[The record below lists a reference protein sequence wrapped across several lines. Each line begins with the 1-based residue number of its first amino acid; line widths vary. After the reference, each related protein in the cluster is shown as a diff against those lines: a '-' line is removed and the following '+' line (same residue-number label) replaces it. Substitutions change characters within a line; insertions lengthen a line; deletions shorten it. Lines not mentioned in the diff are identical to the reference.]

1 MTPEE
6 STSAPAVI
14 VGLNAVIL
22 AVTDEHPRVLTVSF
36 PTGSPI
42 EGGGRIEGAGG
53 SAVRD
58 GLPTGPLD
66 PAGDRTL
73 ELALRR
79 WVRAYAGIELGY
91 VEQLYTFGD
100 RFRDPRERSG
110 GPRVISVAYL
120 ALVRESTIAGHL
132 KARWRGVY
140 EYLPW
145 EDWREGVPGVLEG
158 AIAPVLRQWLR
169 GDREEAED
177 RRERAGVTFGLD
189 GAPWNGERVLERYEL
204 LFETG
209 LVAEASRDAGNAT
222 LRRAIGREMAFDHRR
237 ILATALGRLRGKI
250 RYRPVVF
257 ELVPE
262 TFTLL
267 QLQRTVEAL
276 AGVRLHKQNF
286 RRLVDA
292 GGLVEGTGLI
302 EPRTGGRPAEL
313 FRFRREVL
321 RERQAPGV
329 GLPGA
334 FRKGVDSSYTQ
345 S

>member
-1 MTPEE
+1 MRPGNR
-6 STSAPAVI
+6 SSVPALV

-22 AVTDEHPRVLTVSF
+22 AVTDEQPRVLTVSF
-36 PTGSPI
+36 PVGSPI
-42 EGGGRIEGAGG
+42 EGGSRFGGHAGEA
-53 SAVRD
+53 SRD

-66 PAGDRTL
+66 AAGDRTL

-79 WVRAYAGIELGY
+79 WVRTYAGIELGY

-100 RFRDPRERSG
+100 RFRDPRERFG

-120 ALVRESTIAGHL
+120 ALVRENVIEGHL
-132 KARWRGVY
+132 QARWRGVY
-140 EYLPW
+140 EYMPW
-145 EDWREGVPGVLEG
+145 EDWRNGPPRVLQRE
-158 AIAPVLRQWLR
+158 IEPVLRAWSEG
-169 GDREEAED
+169 GDPASEQ
-177 RRERAGVTFGLD
+177 RRERAGVAFGLD

-204 LFETG
+204 LFEIG
-209 LVAEASRDAGNAT
+209 LAAEASRDAGRPAGV
-222 LRRAIGREMAFDHRR
+222 RAIGREMAFDHRR

-250 RYRPVVF
+250 KYRPVIF

-262 TFTLL
+262 TFTLF

-286 RRLVDA
+286 RRLVDR
-292 GGLVEGTGLI
+292 GGLVEGTGSI
-302 EPRTGGRPAEL
+302 EPMTGGRPAEL

-334 FRKGVDSSYTQ
+334 LQRY
-345 S
+345 